1 MFCVH
6 LTFHNSDAFCRESW
20 HANKAVHLPHEID
33 TKHAGLTIVCQELP
47 ALWQNLN
54 KLLVKDTG
62 YGSTGEGPVCS
73 NNAIK
78 LARLALLDE
87 LFPVLRLRLDKFCY
101 I

>member
-1 MFCVH
+1 MHF
-6 LTFHNSDAFCRESW
+6 AW
-20 HANKAVHLPHEID
+20 HARKAMHLPHD
-33 TKHAGLTIVCQELP
+33 TVTKYARLTIVCQEPP

-87 LFPVLRLRLDKFCY
+87 LLPVLRLRLDKLCY